1 MFGKYISN
9 KGGEMKKHQI
19 NHNALTHLIEADAVS
34 VVIVK
39 AVGDTWALTVQV
51 GETLKIVMAKN
62 SGKPRV
68 WRKLDTLAKYL
79 KDLCIEKFHTDVSKY
94 DPSQKSLRRPD
105 SANTLKQT
113 HKSHQSLQ
121 QQTSVVADTT
131 ELDSSSALIL
141 EPIHEQISQQIPE
154 ATLRVNIQPQQ
165 MQPEIEP
172 TEVTEPVKINP
183 TDKAIQLAKERW
195 EHRRAKILQEENPR
209 AK

>member
-1 MFGKYISN
+1 
-9 KGGEMKKHQI
+9 MKKHQI

-34 VVIVK
+34 IVIVK

-51 GETLKIVMAKN
+51 GDTLKIVMAKN

-79 KDLCIEKFHTDVSKY
+79 KDLGINKFHTDVSKY

-121 QQTSVVADTT
+121 QQTPEPEITKQEPVPEYTT
-131 ELDSSSALIL
+131 EPALKIN
-141 EPIHEQISQQIPE
+141 
-154 ATLRVNIQPQQ
+154 VQPPQA
-165 MQPEIEP
+165 QPKVDEVDI
-172 TEVTEPVKINP
+172 TEVVKVNP

>member
-1 MFGKYISN
+1 
-9 KGGEMKKHQI
+9 MKKHQI

-51 GETLKIVMAKN
+51 GDTLKIVMAKN

-79 KDLCIEKFHTDVSKY
+79 KDLGIQKFYTDVSKY

-121 QQTSVVADTT
+121 QQIVEDTPDYGMQ
-131 ELDSSSALIL
+131 ESAP
-141 EPIHEQISQQIPE
+141 EPI
-154 ATLRVNIQPQQ
+154 LKVNIQPQ
-165 MQPEIEP
+165 PEAPEV
-172 TEVTEPVKINP
+172 EHADVTEAVKMNS

>member
-1 MFGKYISN
+1 
-9 KGGEMKKHQI
+9 MKKHQI

-51 GETLKIVMAKN
+51 GGTLKIVMAKN
-62 SGKPRV
+62 SGKPRI

-79 KDLCIEKFHTDVSKY
+79 KDLGIQKFYTDVSKY
-94 DPSQKSLRRPD
+94 DPSKKSLRRPD

-121 QQTSVVADTT
+121 K
-131 ELDSSSALIL
+131 
-141 EPIHEQISQQIPE
+141 QIVEDAPE
-154 ATLRVNIQPQQ
+154 AIPNDIPISTPDYAMQESAPEAILKVNIQPQ
-165 MQPEIEP
+165 PETPKIEDFDI
-172 TEVTEPVKINP
+172 TDAVKMNS

-195 EHRRAKILQEENPR
+195 EHRRAKILHEENPR

>member
-1 MFGKYISN
+1 
-9 KGGEMKKHQI
+9 MKKNQI
-19 NHNALTHLIEADAVS
+19 NHNALTHLIEAGAVS

-39 AVGDTWALTVQV
+39 AVGDTWVLTVQV
-51 GETLKIVMAKN
+51 GDALKIMMAKN

-79 KDLCIEKFHTDVSKY
+79 KDLGIDKFHTDVSKY

-121 QQTSVVADTT
+121 QQMPQGLQAENTT
-131 ELDSSSALIL
+131 EESLLK
-141 EPIHEQISQQIPE
+141 
-154 ATLRVNIQPQQ
+154 VNIQTQQ
-165 MQPEIEP
+165 KESLEVESS
-172 TEVTEPVKINP
+172 EVTDPIKVNP

-195 EHRRAKILQEENPR
+195 EQRRAKILEEADPR

>member
-1 MFGKYISN
+1 
-9 KGGEMKKHQI
+9 MKKHQI

-34 VVIVK
+34 IVIVK

-51 GETLKIVMAKN
+51 GDTLKIVMAKN

-79 KDLCIEKFHTDVSKY
+79 KDLGVEKFHTDVSKY

-105 SANTLKQT
+105 SSNTLKQT

-121 QQTSVVADTT
+121 QQSFQDIQAEKTSD
-131 ELDSSSALIL
+131 
-141 EPIHEQISQQIPE
+141 EP
-154 ATLRVNIQPQQ
+154 LLKVNIQAQ
-165 MQPEIEP
+165 EESVEVESS
-172 TEVTEPVKINP
+172 EVTEPVKVNP
-183 TDKAIQLAKERW
+183 TDKAIQIAKERW
-195 EHRRAKILQEENPR
+195 EKRRAKILQEADPR

>member
-1 MFGKYISN
+1 
-9 KGGEMKKHQI
+9 MKKHQI
-19 NHNALTHLIEADAVS
+19 NHNALTHLVEAGAVS

-51 GETLKIVMAKN
+51 GDTLKIVMAKN

-79 KDLCIEKFHTDVSKY
+79 KDLGIDKFHTDVSKY
-94 DPSQKSLRRPD
+94 DPSKKSLRRPD

-121 QQTSVVADTT
+121 QQTPHEVVQK
-131 ELDSSSALIL
+131 S
-141 EPIHEQISQQIPE
+141 EPKL
-154 ATLRVNIQPQQ
+154 TVNIQPEYQQ
-165 MQPEIEP
+165 PTPEIESFD
-172 TEVTEPVKINP
+172 VTEAVPTNP

-195 EHRRAKILQEENPR
+195 EQRRAKILHEENPR

>member
-1 MFGKYISN
+1 
-9 KGGEMKKHQI
+9 MKKHQI
-19 NHNALTHLIEADAVS
+19 NHNALTHLIEANAVS

-51 GETLKIVMAKN
+51 GDTLKIVMAKN

-79 KDLCIEKFHTDVSKY
+79 KDLGIEKFHTDVSKY

-121 QQTSVVADTT
+121 QQT
-131 ELDSSSALIL
+131 L
-141 EPIHEQISQQIPE
+141 EEPEQESTSEPV
-154 ATLRVNIQPQQ
+154 LKVNVQPQQ
-165 MQPEIEP
+165 EQAQIDHVK
-172 TEVTEPVKINP
+172 VTEAVKVNP

>member
-1 MFGKYISN
+1 MSGIHNPN
-9 KGGEMKKHQI
+9 KGDNMKKHQI

-34 VVIVK
+34 VVVVK
-39 AVGDTWALTVQV
+39 AVGDTWALSVKV
-51 GETLKIVMAKN
+51 GDTLKVVMAKN

-79 KDLCIEKFHTDVSKY
+79 KELGVENFSTDVTGY

-121 QQTSVVADTT
+121 QLTPKTEETEETDQQRITS
-131 ELDSSSALIL
+131 
-141 EPIHEQISQQIPE
+141 EPI
-154 ATLRVNIQPQQ
+154 LKVNIQPEQE
-165 MQPEIEP
+165 PSKIELA
-172 TEVTEPVKINP
+172 EVTEPVKVNP
-183 TDKAIQLAKERW
+183 TDKAIQIAKERW

>member
-1 MFGKYISN
+1 
-9 KGGEMKKHQI
+9 MKKHQI

-39 AVGDTWALTVQV
+39 AMGDTWALTVQV
-51 GETLKIVMAKN
+51 GDTLKIVMAKN
-62 SGKPRV
+62 SGKPRI

-79 KDLCIEKFHTDVSKY
+79 KDLGIEKFHTDVSKY

-121 QQTSVVADTT
+121 QPLQEPVSKYTS
-131 ELDSSSALIL
+131 
-141 EPIHEQISQQIPE
+141 EPI
-154 ATLRVNIQPQQ
+154 LKVNVQPDQAQ
-165 MQPEIEP
+165 AKVDDV
-172 TEVTEPVKINP
+172 EVTDAVKVNP
-183 TDKAIQLAKERW
+183 TDKAIELAKERW

>member
-1 MFGKYISN
+1 
-9 KGGEMKKHQI
+9 MKKHQI
-19 NHNALTHLIEADAVS
+19 NHNALTHLIEANAVS

-51 GETLKIVMAKN
+51 GDTLKIVMAKN

-79 KDLCIEKFHTDVSKY
+79 KDLGIEKFHTDVSKY

-121 QQTSVVADTT
+121 QQTL
-131 ELDSSSALIL
+131 EIDSRVSRPPMK
-141 EPIHEQISQQIPE
+141 PIE
-154 ATLRVNIQPQQ
+154 
-165 MQPEIEP
+165 
-172 TEVTEPVKINP
+172 
-183 TDKAIQLAKERW
+183 
-195 EHRRAKILQEENPR
+195 
-209 AK
+209 

>member
-1 MFGKYISN
+1 
-9 KGGEMKKHQI
+9 MKKHQI

-39 AVGDTWALTVQV
+39 AVGDTWALTVKV
-51 GETLKIVMAKN
+51 GDTLKIVMAKN

-79 KDLCIEKFHTDVSKY
+79 KDLGVDKFHTDVSKY

-105 SANTLKQT
+105 SANILKQT

-121 QQTSVVADTT
+121 QTLDKPEQAVEEVVED
-131 ELDSSSALIL
+131 I
-141 EPIHEQISQQIPE
+141 
-154 ATLRVNIQPQQ
+154 
-165 MQPEIEP
+165 
-172 TEVTEPVKINP
+172 VTIVEDAEPVLKVNVKPEEAVIETQTIEVSDPVKVNP

>member
-1 MFGKYISN
+1 
-9 KGGEMKKHQI
+9 MKKHQI
-19 NHNALTHLIEADAVS
+19 NHNALTHLIEANAVS

-51 GETLKIVMAKN
+51 GDTLKIVMAKN

-79 KDLCIEKFHTDVSKY
+79 KDLGIQKFYTDVSKY

-121 QQTSVVADTT
+121 QQTFEDTNANT
-131 ELDSSSALIL
+131 PDNDIQKSAL
-141 EPIHEQISQQIPE
+141 EPV
-154 ATLRVNIQPQQ
+154 LKVNIQPQ
-165 MQPEIEP
+165 PEAPEV
-172 TEVTEPVKINP
+172 EHAYVTEAVKMNS
-183 TDKAIQLAKERW
+183 TDKAIQLAKDRW
-195 EHRRAKILQEENPR
+195 ENRRAKILEEENPR

>member
-1 MFGKYISN
+1 
-9 KGGEMKKHQI
+9 MKKHQI

-39 AVGDTWALTVQV
+39 AIGDTWALSVEV
-51 GETLKIVMAKN
+51 GDTLKVVMAKN

-79 KDLCIEKFHTDVSKY
+79 KDLGIDKFQTDVSRY
-94 DPSQKSLRRPD
+94 DPTKKSLRRPD

-121 QQTSVVADTT
+121 QQTSEIAETKLVEATNTIEDSQENTT
-131 ELDSSSALIL
+131 E
-141 EPIHEQISQQIPE
+141 P
-154 ATLRVNIQPQQ
+154 TLKVNIQPEQQ
-165 MQPEIEP
+165 TQEIDLA
-172 TEVTEPVKINP
+172 EVTEPVKVNP
-183 TDKAIQLAKERW
+183 TDKAIQIAKERW

>member
-1 MFGKYISN
+1 
-9 KGGEMKKHQI
+9 MKKNQI
-19 NHNALTHLIEADAVS
+19 NHNALTHLVEADAVS

-51 GETLKIVMAKN
+51 GDSLKIVMAKN

-79 KDLCIEKFHTDVSKY
+79 KDLGIEKFHADVSKY

-105 SANTLKQT
+105 SAKTLKQT

-121 QQTSVVADTT
+121 QPLQEPPQQSTPIPATEVA
-131 ELDSSSALIL
+131 EH
-141 EPIHEQISQQIPE
+141 EPVSEYIPE
-154 ATLRVNIQPQQ
+154 PLLKVNVQPQQ
-165 MQPEIEP
+165 AQPEIDDVD
-172 TEVTEPVKINP
+172 VTDAVKVNP

>member
-1 MFGKYISN
+1 
-9 KGGEMKKHQI
+9 MKKNQI
-19 NHNALTHLIEADAVS
+19 NHNALTHLVEADAVS

-51 GETLKIVMAKN
+51 GDTLKIVMAKN

-79 KDLCIEKFHTDVSKY
+79 KDLGVDKFHTDVSKY

-105 SANTLKQT
+105 SSNPLKQT

-121 QQTSVVADTT
+121 QST
-131 ELDSSSALIL
+131 EIKEQDSHV
-141 EPIHEQISQQIPE
+141 EPEPVLKVNVQSQQQ
-154 ATLRVNIQPQQ
+154 A
-165 MQPEIEP
+165 IEVESS
-172 TEVTEPVKINP
+172 EVTDPIKVNP

-195 EHRRAKILQEENPR
+195 ENRRAKILQEENPR